1 MNFELDDEQRLLAD
15 SAERF
20 LTQSYSFE
28 SRRQRVKQGRQL
40 DHDVWQAFADA
51 GWFHLPF
58 SEAEGG
64 LGGRLQDS
72 MVLMQTLAKGLIIE
86 PLWANTY
93 LAGSL
98 IKRINHPLK
107 QPWLESL
114 MAGKGHF
121 ALAVHEYEQAFSIT
135 NSCNTLATHEATGYR
150 LNGRKCVVLNAELA
164 QWIFVLA
171 NIDDE
176 LALLAVERDTAGV
189 HVSGHRLVDGSRAA
203 EVTFNNVLIAEEN
216 RLQASGGI
224 SLLMQQT
231 LHEAGLALAAEA
243 CGIIDALMSTTLAFV
258 KTRKQFGV
266 AIGQFQAL
274 QHRLVNMFM
283 MSENCRSLLYAATL
297 KAEERHDDASVV
309 YHRLQAMVAEY
320 GRHIA
325 QECIQLHGGMGMTD
339 EVMVGHY
346 LKRLLCIESL
356 TGDLRH
362 HLLASIE
369 PVSTQANVA

>member
-1 MNFELDDEQRLLAD
+1 MNFDLDDEQRLLAD

-20 LTQSYSFE
+20 LTQSYSFDD
-28 SRRQRVKQGRQL
+28 RRQRMKQGSQL
-40 DHDVWQAFADA
+40 DLNVWQAFVDA
-51 GWFHLPF
+51 GWFQLAF

-86 PLWANTY
+86 PFWANTY

-98 IKRINHPLK
+98 IKRIHHPLK
-107 QPWLESL
+107 QLWLEGL
-114 MAGKGHF
+114 MTGMSHF
-121 ALAVHEYEQAFSIT
+121 AVAIHEYEQAFSIS
-135 NSCNTLATHEATGYR
+135 NSGNTFATYEVNGYR
-150 LNGRKCVVLNAELA
+150 LSGKKCVVLNAELA
-164 QWIFVLA
+164 QWLFVLA
-171 NIDDE
+171 NIDGD
-176 LALLAVERDTAGV
+176 LALFAVERDQAGV
-189 HVSGHRLVDGSRAA
+189 NVSGHRLVDGSRAA
-203 EVTFNNVLIAEEN
+203 EVTFNNVLIPAEN
-216 RLQASGGI
+216 RLQADDGI

-231 LHEAGLALAAEA
+231 MHEAGLALAAEA

-266 AIGQFQAL
+266 VIGQFQAL

-283 MSENCRSLLYAATL
+283 MSESCRSLLYAATL
-297 KAEERHDDASVV
+297 KAEERHADALLV
-309 YHRLQAMVAEY
+309 YHRLQAMVTEY

-325 QECIQLHGGMGMTD
+325 QESIQLHGGMGMTD
-339 EVMVGHY
+339 EVIVGHY

-362 HLLASIE
+362 HLLSSIE
-369 PVSTQANVA
+369 SVSA